1 MRRAKLADTTSTVDN
16 ASDNVDAAEIGKK
29 AEAKR
34 EDGATAGEPPAGS
47 SDAAPDGSKAPA
59 ESPAAVEDETNE
71 SADAQDDEG
80 GGDEAKDGDGEEGS
94 DAAKGT
100 DHASAQP
107 EGEGSAENKV
117 GLIAAVEKSERST
130 SLVVA
135 EIAVATFKDSEKVRL
150 RGLWLCF

>member
-1 MRRAKLADTTSTVDN
+1 MD
-16 ASDNVDAAEIGKK
+16 ASEIGK
-29 AEAKR
+29 EAGTKR
-34 EDGATAGEPPAGS
+34 EDGATVGEPPAGS

-59 ESPAAVEDETNE
+59 ESLAAVEDETNE
-71 SADAQDDEG
+71 SANAQDDG
-80 GGDEAKDGDGEEGS
+80 GGRDEAKDGNGEEGS

-100 DHASAQP
+100 DHDHAPAQP

-117 GLIAAVEKSERST
+117 GLIATVEKSERST

-150 RGLWLCF
+150 RGLWLSF